1 VATTPLPPVAELT
14 SPGDWRPS
22 ELLEEDDDDDC
33 AVELL
38 EAVEGVDE
46 APAPAWLDVDAL
58 PGMVAAPTAA
68 KTPTAAS
75 AAAPA
80 QKVSR
85 LRSWRAVS
93 RASIRVVSMG
103 VSLSNVTGL

>member
-1 VATTPLPPVAELT
+1 VATTPLPLVAELT
-14 SPGDWRPS
+14 SPGDCRPS
-22 ELLEEDDDDDC
+22 ELLEEDDDDDWE
-33 AVELL
+33 VELL
-38 EAVEGVDE
+38 EVDGVDE
-46 APAPAWLDVDAL
+46 APAPAWLEVEAL

>member
-1 VATTPLPPVAELT
+1 VATTPLPPAAELT
-14 SPGDWRPS
+14 SPGDCRPS
-22 ELLEEDDDDDC
+22 ELLEEDDDDDWE
-33 AVELL
+33 VELL
-38 EAVEGVDE
+38 EVDGVDE
-46 APAPAWLDVDAL
+46 APAPAWLEVDAL
-58 PGMVAAPTAA
+58 PGMVEAPIAANTPTAA
-68 KTPTAAS
+68 K

-85 LRSWRAVS
+85 LRSWRAAS